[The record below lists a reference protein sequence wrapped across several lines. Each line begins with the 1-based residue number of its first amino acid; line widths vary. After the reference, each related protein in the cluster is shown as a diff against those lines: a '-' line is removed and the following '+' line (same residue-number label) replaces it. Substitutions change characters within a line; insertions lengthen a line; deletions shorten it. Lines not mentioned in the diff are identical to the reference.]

1 MMSMIQTAIIA
12 FILIGMMFLFTG
24 DKKEHTTDIAK
35 ENVHEKQVETTH
47 LDEKHSLS
55 TASTSNHGELSKE
68 EGLET
73 PPDESSVTEVVK
85 VPTPEATLPKVVESI
100 KPKEVEPVKE
110 VKTELPKVEEV
121 EKVEELK
128 EAKVDLPKVVTP
140 IKVTSTE
147 VVVPEVNITIPSV
160 PEAPVL
166 HIEIPKIPEVNV
178 SSAKPLTVKSMEEFE
193 SNSQM
198 LGLLHKE
205 QNLKDDAVNESK
217 ALSQKLHNEL
227 EKEAGLEAQ
236 LAKVNKLAKQGELQA
251 RAYEENKKRE
261 IQNLENEK
269 KLLKEKLA
277 TDSGNQKELE
287 SKNSELQGKID
298 KLLAI
303 AKEGTSKAQK
313 ELDALLLEKK
323 SLEENLTKQG
333 DHEKSLALQLAKVNK
348 LAEQGELQARAYEE
362 NKKREIETLASENK
376 SLEANLTKTSEHEKA
391 LESQLAK
398 VNKLA
403 EQGELQARAY
413 EENKKRE
420 IETLEGD
427 KKSLEENLTTLNQEN
442 EKLALENDAFQSK
455 IDELLLIGEH
465 EQVLEAQLA
474 KVNKLAEQGEL
485 QARAYEE
492 NKKREIVSLK
502 TMTKSLEENL
512 STLSQENEKL
522 SVSNSEFQ
530 KKMDTLLSISEE
542 ERNEVRKKYDA
553 LLSEKKQLEE
563 NLTTYSQLEGKLK
576 AIEEKKVS
584 LTQENEVA
592 QTKIANLVLKLKEA
606 ADKVTAVTESENQEV
621 QGLLSATKILESD
634 LTAEK
639 EREKNLE
646 LENQKLKEELQKIK
660 EMEAE
665 HLAKEKAAAEAKA
678 LEEAKQKELEKAEAE
693 KLAQE
698 KVEAER
704 LAKEKAEAEA
714 KALEEAKQKE
724 LAEAE
729 KLAKEKAEAERLAKE
744 KAEAEAKALEE
755 AKQKEL
761 AAAEKLAQE
770 KAEAERLAKEQA
782 EAQRL
787 ADEKALADQLAA
799 AEQKAA
805 TKLAKTKLLDTFS
818 LTDVKFRTNSMN
830 LTTQSKK
837 RLDETAATMI
847 QYPQFVYKISG
858 HTDSSGNEAYNVK
871 LSGQRAEKVKTYLV
885 GQGVDVNLLVTEG
898 FGSAQPIASNGTRNG
913 REKNRRVIFEIIE

>member
-24 DKKEHTTDIAK
+24 DKKEHTTDTAK
-35 ENVHEKQVETTH
+35 KNVHEKQVETTH
-47 LDEKHSLS
+47 LDEKHSLV
-55 TASTSNHGELSKE
+55 TASTSDHGELAKE
-68 EGLET
+68 KGLET
-73 PPDESSVTEVVK
+73 PPKESLSKEISKEEVK
-85 VPTPEATLPKVVESI
+85 VPTPETTLPKVVESI
-100 KPKEVEPVKE
+100 EPKEVEPVKE
-110 VKTELPKVEEV
+110 VKTELPKVEEA

-128 EAKVDLPKVVTP
+128 EAEVDLPKVATP

-160 PEAPVL
+160 PETPVF

-217 ALSQKLHNEL
+217 ALSQKLHSEL

-261 IQNLENEK
+261 IQNLQHEK
-269 KLLKEKLA
+269 KRLEEKLT

-287 SKNSELQGKID
+287 SKNSALQEKID

-313 ELDALLLEKK
+313 ELDVLLLEKK
-323 SLEENLTKQG
+323 SLEENLTKQSE
-333 DHEKSLALQLAKVNK
+333 HEKSLALQLAKVNK

-376 SLEANLTKTSEHEKA
+376 SLEANLTKKSEHEKT

-420 IETLEGD
+420 IATLEDD
-427 KKSLEENLTTLNQEN
+427 KKSLEENLTMLNEEN

-455 IDELLLIGEH
+455 IAELLVIGEH
-465 EQVLEAQLA
+465 EKVLEVQLA

-522 SVSNSEFQ
+522 SGSNSEFQ

-542 ERNEVRKKYDA
+542 ERDEVRKKYDV
-553 LLSEKKQLEE
+553 LLAEKKQLEE
-563 NLTTYSQLEGKLK
+563 NLTTYAQLEEKLK
-576 AIEEKKVS
+576 GIEEKKV
-584 LTQENEVA
+584 LLVQENETA

-606 ADKVTAVTESENQEV
+606 ADKVTKVTSNENQEV
-621 QGLLSATKILESD
+621 QGLLSSAKILEAD

-646 LENQKLKEELQKIK
+646 LENKKLKEELQKVK

-665 HLAKEKAAAEAKA
+665 RLAKKKAEAEAKALEEAKKEELEQAEKLAKEKAEAERLEKEKAEAEAKALEEAKQKELEKAEAEKLAKEKAEAERLEKEKAEAEAKA

-698 KVEAER
+698 KA
-704 LAKEKAEAEA
+704 
-714 KALEEAKQKE
+714 
-724 LAEAE
+724 LAE
-729 KLAKEKAEAERLAKE
+729 
-744 KAEAEAKALEE
+744 
-755 AKQKEL
+755 
-761 AAAEKLAQE
+761 
-770 KAEAERLAKEQA
+770 
-782 EAQRL
+782 
-787 ADEKALADQLAA
+787 QLAA

-805 TKLAKTKLLDTFS
+805 TELAKTKLLDIFS
-818 LTDVKFRTNSMN
+818 LTDVKFKTNSMN
-830 LTTQSKK
+830 LTTESKK
-837 RLDETAATMI
+837 RLDETAAKMI

-858 HTDSSGNEAYNVK
+858 HTDSSGDEAYNVK
-871 LSGQRAEKVKTYLV
+871 LSGQRAEKVKAYLV
-885 GQGVDVNLLVTEG
+885 SQGVESSLLETEG
-898 FGSAQPIASNGTRNG
+898 FGSAQPIAGNENRKG
-913 REKNRRVIFEIIE
+913 REKNRRVVFEIIE